1 MGIQPSTQEASTARR
16 RRCCSSTSRPSRP
29 RTGTRSGLSSRRG
42 SGPAGCCRPGS
53 QSQSRPGRR
62 LRAKR
67 SAPAMAA
74 RLALRRTGWT
84 TRMPQWPVQ
93 LLQQAPVTRMVSSS
107 FSPPSFLAQKN
118 LAHERVIPVIDGY
131 NFYVAQPDWTD
142 ALLNRLAATRSARE
156 IEPFEVTARVS
167 RLSLHI
173 ARIQEESFGRFGLN
187 RGEVGVLAA
196 LMLAGPK
203 QRLSP
208 TQLFKGLMLSSAGI
222 TSRLDRLERRGYVK
236 RTPHPSDRRGV
247 LVELTAAGRKV
258 LEQAVAAD
266 AAGAQGLL
274 ASLAK
279 DDKGAMAALLKK
291 LLAGLEAT

>member
-1 MGIQPSTQEASTARR
+1 M
-16 RRCCSSTSRPSRP
+16 
-29 RTGTRSGLSSRRG
+29 
-42 SGPAGCCRPGS
+42 
-53 QSQSRPGRR
+53 
-62 LRAKR
+62 
-67 SAPAMAA
+67 
-74 RLALRRTGWT
+74 
-84 TRMPQWPVQ
+84 
-93 LLQQAPVTRMVSSS
+93 
-107 FSPPSFLAQKN
+107 
-118 LAHERVIPVIDGY
+118 IDGY

-222 TSRLDRLERRGYVK
+222 TSRLDRLESRGYLK
-236 RTPHPSDRRGV
+236 RTRHATDRRSV
-247 LVELTAAGRKV
+247 LVEITESGRKV
-258 LEQAVAAD
+258 LDQAITADARREAEAVAALSRTERRD
-266 AAGAQGLL
+266 L
-274 ASLAK
+274 
-279 DDKGAMAALLKK
+279 AALLRK
-291 LLAGLEAT
+291 LIAGLEPAGAI

>member
-1 MGIQPSTQEASTARR
+1 MQLEVAPESATNRYTVRPFESTRIW
-16 RRCCSSTSRPSRP
+16 PSRLLP
-29 RTGTRSGLSSRRG
+29 TWISVPVAAGETATGEALGAGDGCALGAAAYGLDD
-42 SGPAGCCRPGS
+42 AH
-53 QSQSRPGRR
+53 
-62 LRAKR
+62 
-67 SAPAMAA
+67 AA
-74 RLALRRTGWT
+74 
-84 TRMPQWPVQ
+84 
-93 LLQQAPVTRMVSSS
+93 QAQVKRMVSSS

-156 IEPFEVTARVS
+156 IEPFEVTARIS

-173 ARIQEESFGRFGLN
+173 ARIQEESFGRLGLN

-222 TSRLDRLERRGYVK
+222 TSRLDRLESRGYLK
-236 RTPHPSDRRGV
+236 RTRHATDRRSV
-247 LVELTAAGRKV
+247 LVEITESGRKV
-258 LEQAVAAD
+258 LDQAITADARREAEAVAALSRTERRD
-266 AAGAQGLL
+266 L
-274 ASLAK
+274 
-279 DDKGAMAALLKK
+279 AALLRK
-291 LLAGLEAT
+291 LIAGLEPAGAI